1 MSGLEA
7 SGLTVRI
14 GARTLVDDAH
24 LVAPRGQVTGIIGP
38 NGAGKSTLLR
48 AVAGVLP
55 HDGRVRLDDA
65 PLPRPGSRARARLIG
80 YLPQRHEAHWPVTVR
95 HTVELGRL
103 PHQGLFEG
111 LSHRD
116 RTIVDDA
123 MDRTDSGGFAEAPVT
138 TLSGGE
144 RARAMLARVL
154 AGQTPVLLV
163 DEPVAALDPGQQVS
177 VMALLRAEA
186 TVHDRIVVVVLHDLS
201 LAARICDQLLLIDR
215 GRIVQAGPASVV
227 LESPDLEAVYGVPF
241 GRGRVCDVPVV
252 TPLNGRDPSDAGSA
266 HPDRQGLRS
275 ISL

>member
-1 MSGLEA
+1 MNGLEA

-14 GARTLVDDAH
+14 GARTLVDNAH

-55 HDGRVRLDDA
+55 HDGQVRLDDTA
-65 PLPRPGSRARARLIG
+65 LPRPGSRARARLIG
-80 YLPQRHEAHWPVTVR
+80 YLPQGHEAHWPVTVR
-95 HTVELGRL
+95 HAVELGRL
-103 PHQGLFEG
+103 PHLGLFEE
-111 LSHRD
+111 LSPRD

-123 MDRTDSGGFAEAPVT
+123 LDRTDSAGLAEAPVT

-154 AGQTPVLLV
+154 AGHTPVLLA
-163 DEPVAALDPGQQVS
+163 DEPVAALDPGHQVS
-177 VMALLRAEA
+177 VMTLLSAEA
-186 TVHDRIVVVVLHDLS
+186 MEHDRVVVVVLHDLS
-201 LAARICDQLLLIDR
+201 LAARICDRLVLIDR
-215 GRIVQAGPASVV
+215 GRILRTGPAPLV

-252 TPLNGRDPSDAGSA
+252 TPLNGREPGHANVA
-266 HPDRQGLRS
+266 RPDRQGLRS
-275 ISL
+275 VS